1 MTDPSY
7 SPAPNGTDPSSS
19 GGSSGVGT
27 IILVILGILI
37 LVLLVLLV
45 VISLFDISLSQPSQE
60 TPIPVDTA
68 LPPPLPTEGPTPTP
82 IAGDPADIL
91 GKPFFL
97 DTFDT
102 DENWNTYNNDCYQ
115 SSISGGTFNMNAKG
129 KPGFETITCWE
140 ATWPRVSN
148 IYLEVEAAS
157 PESCSDRDRWGLFFR
172 GPDTQR
178 GYVYLLT
185 CQGEFVMGNIDGQN
199 VQIIQPFS
207 TSGAI
212 NEGPGQTNRIG
223 VVANGSNFSLYVNG
237 VRLADVNDSAYTSN
251 GVRIGLAIGS
261 TNTENMTVKFD
272 NFAFWDLE

>member
-7 SPAPNGTDPSSS
+7 SPAPNETGSSGS
-19 GGSSGVGT
+19 GGSSGIGT
-27 IILVILGILI
+27 VILVIIGTLI
-37 LVLLVLLV
+37 VVLLLLL
-45 VISLFDISLSQPSQE
+45 IAINLFDISVSESTQE
-60 TPIPVDTA
+60 TPVPVDTA

-91 GKPFFL
+91 GTPTFV

-102 DENWNTYNNDCYQ
+102 DENWNTFNNDCYQ
-115 SSISGGTFNMNAKG
+115 SSISGGTFNMTAKG

-140 ATWPRVSN
+140 ATWPRVSD
-148 IYLEVEAAS
+148 IYLEVEADS
-157 PESCSDRDRWGLFFR
+157 PGSCSGRDRWGLFFR

-178 GYVYLLT
+178 GYVYLLS
-185 CQGEFVMGNIDGQN
+185 CDGEFVMGNIDGQN

-207 TSGAI
+207 TSGAV
-212 NEGPGQTNRIG
+212 NAGPGQTNRIG
-223 VVANGSNFSLYVNG
+223 VLANGSNFSLYVNG

-261 TNTENMTVKFD
+261 SNTENLTVKFD
-272 NFAFWDLE
+272 NFAYWELE